1 MRCDRRRNRS
11 RLARSSRPGT
21 QTSGTRSRRT
31 RSASTR
37 ASTRSVLHANG
48 AIDFTLRASASR
60 TSQPTSASWS
70 RTHTAPLIISMQPRT
85 SSSMPTVNASR
96 ARPSWSAGI
105 APSRRAPCSSSAH
118 QLARRVPQSIPR
130 YCMSSSSRRSGC
142 RNSAE
147 SPARGGPNRARAAF
161 MTVIGLDREH
171 RHDAD
176 QRRVVGEDP
185 DDVGAPRDLTVEAL
199 KRVRR
204 SDLGPVLGREG
215 VEGEHVGLG
224 LFEQRGDLRQPA
236 LELLDGVAQPPAG
249 LIAVG
254 GGEDLADDRAER
266 VVLVAA
272 HVAAQVSEEVH
283 GAALPRR
290 AEDLRERR
298 LQSRVRVGDGE
309 LDADQ
314 PARDERAQELAPERL
329 GLGLTDVQAD
339 DLASAGLV
347 DGVRDHDRLAR
358 DAAAVADLL
367 DLRVDEQIRVA
378 ALQRPL
384 AKRLDLLVEQP
395 RDPTALALA
404 DAQPEPLDELIAPPR
419 RHAADIG
426 LLDDRDERLL
436 GALARLQEAREV
448 AALTDLRDLQLDLPG
463 PRVPPPRP
471 IAVAMRRPILGP
483 LAVSRA
489 DQLGDLGLH
498 QLLRH
503 HAHRLADHVTVLLAQ
518 HLPDDLLDRHPV
530 PTGHCRPPFV
540 EP

>member
-1 MRCDRRRNRS
+1 MRCS
-11 RLARSSRPGT
+11 IWSIG
-21 QTSGTRSRRT
+21 SGLP
-31 RSASTR
+31 A
-37 ASTRSVLHANG
+37 
-48 AIDFTLRASASR
+48 ASAAKPLTCTCPGPDWNACWV
-60 TSQPTSASWS
+60 TSMFAIGVVYTVKSQDVVEGC
-70 RTHTAPLIISMQPRT
+70 APLL
-85 SSSMPTVNASR
+85 V
-96 ARPSWSAGI
+96 GDF
-105 APSRRAPCSSSAH
+105 
-118 QLARRVPQSIPR
+118 VG
-130 YCMSSSSRRSGC
+130 RSG
-142 RNSAE
+142 RDE
-147 SPARGGPNRARAAF
+147 FDLLVVVDRD
-161 MTVIGLDREH
+161 LLLREH
-171 RHDAD
+171 GAQSGHRLLAD
-176 QRRVVGEDP
+176 VAASDEPFVVGFDGEHRAQPDQAGVVGEDP
-185 DDVGAPRDLTVEAL
+185 DDVGAPGDLAVEAL
-199 KRVRR
+199 KRIRGA
-204 SDLGPVLGREG
+204 DLGPVLGREG

-224 LFEQRGDLRQPA
+224 VLEQRGDLRQPA

-314 PARDERAQELAPERL
+314 AARDERAQELAPERL

-367 DLRVDEQIRVA
+367 DLGVDEQIRVA

-384 AKRLDLLVEQP
+384 PERLDLLVEQP
-395 RDPTALALA
+395 RDPTDLALA
-404 DAQPEPLDELIAPPR
+404 DAQPETLDELIDPPR

-426 LLDDRDERLL
+426 LLDDRAERLL

-503 HAHRLADHVTVLLAQ
+503 HAHRLADPVAVLLTQ
-518 HLPDDLLDRHPV
+518 HPTDALLDRHPLG
-530 PTGHCRPPFV
+530 TGHRWRLLSSTPWN
-540 EP
+540 EPTILSATVAATTPVPSDRSYTNPRCNP